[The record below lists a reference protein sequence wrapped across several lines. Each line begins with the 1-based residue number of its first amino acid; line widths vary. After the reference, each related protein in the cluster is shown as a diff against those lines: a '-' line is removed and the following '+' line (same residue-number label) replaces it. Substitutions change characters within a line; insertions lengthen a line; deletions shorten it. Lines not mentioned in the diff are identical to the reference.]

1 MRLSLENAPLKVSNP
16 ATRDPVLIA
25 ALPDILGNPAPLDA
39 VCSPPFMKGGDSI
52 AVKAPGLP
60 NLNGQL
66 RISTSNNVAMG
77 CDNSSNGV
85 FYPIPLSNTDGVPT
99 AATTTKINHVGF
111 DASRSNAIYGSSD
124 TVQPPALSLLPQFRF

>member
-1 MRLSLENAPLKVSNP
+1 MQ
-16 ATRDPVLIA
+16 
-25 ALPDILGNPAPLDA
+25 
-39 VCSPPFMKGGDSI
+39 GGDSI

-60 NLNGQL
+60 NLIGQL

-77 CDNSSNGV
+77 CDNSSGV

-124 TVQPPALSLLPQFRF
+124 TVQPPALSLIPQIKF